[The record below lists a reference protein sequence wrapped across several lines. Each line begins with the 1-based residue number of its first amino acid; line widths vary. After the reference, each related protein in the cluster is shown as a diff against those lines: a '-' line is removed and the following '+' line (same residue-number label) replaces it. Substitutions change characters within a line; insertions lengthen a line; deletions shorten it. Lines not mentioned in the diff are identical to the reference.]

1 MSNEHIVRSFAHE
14 LERLS
19 NLITQMGGV
28 AEAQVDAA
36 VKAVAR
42 RDVALAAQ
50 VMQAD
55 QRIDAYERD
64 IDAEAVRL
72 LALRQPLAQDL
83 REIVSALKIAS
94 DLERIGDYASNIAK
108 RSLALAQVPVVR
120 PAVAIPRMGRLV
132 ESIMKDVLDAY
143 IERDVQ
149 RAIAAWERDEEL
161 DDLYTSLFRE
171 VLTYMMEDPRNITPC
186 THLLFMAKNLERIGD
201 HATNIAETIH
211 YLVVGTTLRAARPKN
226 DGSSFAVVEPG
237 GSVMDAATESVERG
251 RVERGLPR
259 DGGPDNDGAGHAA

>member
-211 YLVVGTTLRAARPKN
+211 YLVVGTPLRAARPKS
-226 DGSSFAVVEPG
+226 DGSSFAVVEPEG
-237 GSVMDAATESVERG
+237 LSTESA
-251 RVERGLPR
+251 ERGLPR

>member
-1 MSNEHIVRSFAHE
+1 MGSEHIVRSFAQE
-14 LERLS
+14 LQRLA
-19 NLITQMGGV
+19 NLVTQMGGV
-28 AEAQVDAA
+28 AEAQVEAA
-36 VKAVAR
+36 IKAVSR
-42 RDVALAAQ
+42 RDVGLASQ

-55 QRIDAYERD
+55 ARLDAYERD

-72 LALRQPLAQDL
+72 LALRQPMAQDL
-83 REIVSALKIAS
+83 REIVSSLKIAA
-94 DLERIGDYASNIAK
+94 DLERIGDYAANIAK

-132 ESIMKDVLDAY
+132 ETIMKDVLDAY
-143 IERDVQ
+143 IERDVDK
-149 RAIAAWERDEEL
+149 AIAAWERDEEL

-211 YLVVGTTLRAARPKN
+211 YQVVGSPLTVARPKS
-226 DGSSFAVVEPG
+226 DGSSFAVVSPGVVAEGPASLLPG
-237 GSVMDAATESVERG
+237 GDGDDSLADAG
-251 RVERGLPR
+251 
-259 DGGPDNDGAGHAA
+259 